1 MAQLLETFE
10 GDIEPHLD
18 PVRARSFKAYI
29 RRKINDFTGDC
40 QLLVDMVQ
48 NGEEV
53 NGFAVHQQD
62 RLQ

>member
-1 MAQLLETFE
+1 MAQLLERFE
-10 GDIEPHLD
+10 EDIESHLD
-18 PVRARSFKAYI
+18 PVKAKNFKAYI

-40 QLLVDMVQ
+40 QMLIDMVRE
-48 NGEEV
+48 GEEI